1 MKKLILLELCLLF
14 LATTFRGD
22 SPPSGWYIQQIPVNK
37 NITDIYFTDTLNG
50 WAVTKWATSTDTGYV
65 LKTTNGGT
73 NWYINYQ
80 THIYF
85 DAVQFIDN
93 NTGYISGY
101 DGIGVVCKTT
111 NSGLN
116 WNIILHAGFEFTDLY
131 FLNKDTGWVCDD
143 DNLAGIGLIKTT
155 NGGLNWFQQM
165 SNSYGPMKIFF
176 LNKDTGWVMTAGG
189 GIYRTNNSGGNWNFT
204 FNLSSIGGPSTPKN
218 IFFTTSDTGWVTRQ
232 NTSINRDSYLKT
244 TNGGYNWQVI
254 TDPFQIANG
263 SEPDGMYFVN
273 SRYGYIGTGA
283 IKIIKTFDG
292 VIWGQQNAASGGYM
306 VLAFTDSLHGWASHT
321 GSVRDIVATVDGG
334 GPVLGVRQI
343 SGEAPQSF
351 KLEQNYPNPFN
362 SITNFKF
369 QILNSG
375 NIKIIIYDLSGKEI
389 TTLVNERL
397 QAGTYQQRFDA
408 GSLSSGVYFYALLA
422 DGKRV
427 DTKKMVLVK

>member
-50 WAVTKWATSTDTGYV
+50 WAVASNTGQLDSGYI
-65 LKTTNGGT
+65 LKTTNGGA
-73 NWYINYQ
+73 NWLLNYS
-80 THIYF
+80 TDRNFFAI
-85 DAVQFIDN
+85 QFTDV
-93 NTGYISGY
+93 NTGYASGGWGPGLFY
-101 DGIGVVCKTT
+101 KTI
-111 NSGLN
+111 NGGNN
-116 WNIILHAGFEFTDLY
+116 WNILATGGIRFTDLY
-131 FLNKDTGWVCDD
+131 FLNKDTGWICD
-143 DNLAGIGLIKTT
+143 NGISPFGAGLQKTT

-165 SNSYGPMKIFF
+165 SNSYQPKKIFF
-176 LNKDTGWVMTAGG
+176 LNKDTGWVMTADRKL
-189 GIYRTNNSGGNWNFT
+189 YRTMNSGGNWAFLHS
-204 FNLSSIGGPSTPKN
+204 FSDEAYSLSFVSN
-218 IFFTTSDTGWVTRQ
+218 DTGWVIHYG
-232 NTSINRDSYLKT
+232 SIQKTVDGGTNWIAQIDPNPGGSFPYDIKMINSHYGYISTAYTKILKT
-244 TNGGYNWQVI
+244 IDGNNWRKQNAPNGGY
-254 TDPFQIANG
+254 TAL
-263 SEPDGMYFVN
+263 Y
-273 SRYGYIGTGA
+273 
-283 IKIIKTFDG
+283 
-292 VIWGQQNAASGGYM
+292 
-306 VLAFTDSLHGWASHT
+306 FTDSLHGWSSQTSGGNNIA
-321 GSVRDIVATVDGG
+321 ATVDGG

-343 SGEAPQSF
+343 SGEAPDGY

>member
-165 SNSYGPMKIFF
+165 SNSYQPKKIFF
-176 LNKDTGWVMTAGG
+176 LNRDTGWVMTADRKL
-189 GIYRTNNSGGNWNFT
+189 YRTMNSGGNWELLFSFNTSYNF
-204 FNLSSIGGPSTPKN
+204 KD
-218 IFFTTSDTGWVTRQ
+218 IFFTSKDTGWISLLGSNLDDLQR
-232 NTSINRDSYLKT
+232 T
-244 TNGGYNWQVI
+244 TNGGYNWQVHPYPYST
-254 TDPFQIANG
+254 TDHTGKIY
-263 SEPDGMYFVN
+263 MIN
-273 SRYGYIGTGA
+273 SLYGYIGFSSG
-283 IKIIKTFDG
+283 KILKTTDG
-292 VIWGQQNAASGGYM
+292 YNWNHQNAYAGAYNIIY
-306 VLAFTDSLHGWASHT
+306 FTDSLHGWASH
-321 GSVRDIVATVDGG
+321 SYNNFDIAATIDGG

-343 SGEAPQSF
+343 SGEAPDGY

-375 NIKIIIYDLSGKEI
+375 NIKIILYDISGKEI
-389 TTLVNERL
+389 RTIVNERR
-397 QAGTYQQRFDA
+397 QAGVYEVKFDA
-408 GSLSSGVYFYALLA
+408 GNLSSGVYFYLMKGATTDNREIFL
-422 DGKRV
+422 
-427 DTKKMVLVK
+427 DTKKMLLIK